1 MFKQYTLKN
10 GMRVV
15 LAPMHETKAITI
27 LALFRVGSRYEAH
40 KTLGISHYLEHM
52 MFKGTKKRPQA
63 IQISMELDGVG
74 AAYNAFTDKDNTGY
88 YIKLNYE
95 KAVLAM
101 DMMSDMLA
109 NSLLAHDEVERER
122 KVIQEEINMYE
133 DNPMML
139 VEELYEE
146 ELYTGSSLGWHIAG
160 DAKSLANIKRQEL
173 VDFRKEHY
181 RPKHTVL
188 TVAGRFPKNLEAMIE
203 KYFGAI
209 SSSGERP
216 EEFPKFKFGKTHGQG
231 PRVRLKFRDTDQ
243 AQVCMGVPAYP
254 YLDPRLPALHVLA
267 TVLGGGMS
275 SRLFVEVRER
285 RGLAY
290 FVRASVNVYQ
300 DVGNLMIQSG
310 IDKTRIDEALTTIGK
325 ELRKMRDMGITAA
338 ELARAKEN
346 MRGRMT
352 LALEESSDVADF
364 LGKQE
369 LLTDRIATPDE
380 KLARVMKV
388 TREDVQAV
396 AKDLLRPNRLA
407 AAVIGPFKDG
417 ERFAKIL
424 DF

>member
-1 MFKQYTLKN
+1 MFQKYTLKN

-15 LAPMHETKAITI
+15 LAPMHETKAVTI
-27 LALFRVGSRYEAH
+27 LALFRVGSRYEARR
-40 KTLGISHYLEHM
+40 TLGISHFLEHM
-52 MFKGTKKRPQA
+52 MFKGTKKRPKA
-63 IQISMELDGVG
+63 IQISRELDGVG
-74 AAYNAFTDKDNTGY
+74 AEYNAFTGKDYTGY
-88 YIKLNYE
+88 YIKLNFE
-95 KAVLAM
+95 KAKLAM

-146 ELYTGSSLGWHIAG
+146 ELYTGSSLGWRIAG
-160 DAKSLANIKRQEL
+160 DAKSLVNIKQKEL

-188 TVAGRFPKNLEAMIE
+188 AVAGRFPKDLEAMIQR
-203 KYFGAI
+203 YFGVI
-209 SSSGERP
+209 SSQGERP
-216 EEFPKFKFGKTHGQG
+216 EEFPKFKSGKEHSSG
-231 PRVRLKFRDTDQ
+231 PRVRVKFRKTDQ
-243 AQVCMGVPAYP
+243 AQVCMGLPAYP
-254 YLDPRLPALHVLA
+254 YGHERLPALHVLA
-267 TVLGGGMS
+267 TILGGGMS

-300 DVGNLMIQSG
+300 DTGNLMIHSG
-310 IDKTRIDEALTTIGK
+310 IDKSRIDEALSTIGE
-325 ELRKMRDMGITAA
+325 ELRKMATRGITTA

-369 LLTDRIATPDE
+369 LLTNRILTADE
-380 KLARVMKV
+380 KMAKVMRV

-396 AKDLLRPNRLA
+396 AKDILRPRRLA
-407 AAVIGPFKDG
+407 AAVIGPFKDSQ
-417 ERFAKIL
+417 RFTKIL

>member
-1 MFKQYTLKN
+1 MFQKYTLKN

-15 LAPMHETKAITI
+15 LSPMQETKAVTI
-27 LALFRVGSRYEAH
+27 LALFRVGSRYEERR
-40 KTLGISHYLEHM
+40 TLGISHFLEHM
-52 MFKGTKKRPQA
+52 MFKGTKKRPKA
-63 IQISMELDGVG
+63 IQISRELDGVG
-74 AAYNAFTDKDNTGY
+74 AEYNAFTGKDYTGY

-95 KAVLAM
+95 KARLGM

-109 NSLLAHDEVERER
+109 NSILATEEVERER
-122 KVIQEEINMYE
+122 RVIQEEINMYE

-146 ELYTGSSLGWHIAG
+146 ELYTANSLGWRIAG

-173 VDFRKEHY
+173 VDFRHEHY

-188 TVAGRFPKNLEAMIE
+188 TVAGRFPKNLEPMIE
-203 KYFGAI
+203 KYFGVI
-209 SSSGERP
+209 SSRGERP
-216 EEFPKFKFGKTHGQG
+216 EQFPRFKPSKEHGSG
-231 PRVRLKFRDTDQ
+231 PRVRVKFRKTDQ
-243 AQVCMGVPAYP
+243 AQVCMGLPAYP
-254 YLDPRLPALHVLA
+254 YGHPRLPALHVLA
-267 TVLGGGMS
+267 TILGGGMS

-300 DVGNLMIQSG
+300 DTGNLMIQSG
-310 IDKTRIDEALTTIGK
+310 LDKTRIDEALTTIGK
-325 ELRKMRDMGITAA
+325 ELRKMAENGITAA

-369 LLTDRIATPDE
+369 LLTNRILTADE
-380 KLARVMKV
+380 KMAKVMAV
-388 TREDVQAV
+388 TRENVQAA
-396 AKDLLRPNRLA
+396 AKDVLRPARLA
-407 AAVIGPFKDG
+407 AAIVGPFKDSK
-417 ERFAKIL
+417 RFESIL
-424 DF
+424 LF

>member
-1 MFKQYTLKN
+1 MFQKYTLKN
-10 GMRVV
+10 GLRVV
-15 LAPMHETKAITI
+15 TAPMQETKAITI
-27 LALFRVGSRYEAH
+27 LALFRVGSRYEAR
-40 KTLGISHYLEHM
+40 KTLGISHFLEHM

-63 IQISMELDGVG
+63 IQISRELDGVG
-74 AAYNAFTDKDNTGY
+74 AEYNAFTSKDYTGY

-95 KAVLAM
+95 KAQLAI

-109 NSLLAHDEVERER
+109 NSILAAEEVERER

-139 VEELYEE
+139 VEELFEE
-146 ELYTGSSLGWHIAG
+146 ELYTGNSLGWRIAG
-160 DAKSLANIKRQEL
+160 DAKSLVNIKQKEL
-173 VDFRKEHY
+173 VDFRHEHY

-209 SSSGERP
+209 SSRGERP
-216 EEFPKFKFGKTHGQG
+216 EQFLKFKSGKEHGSG
-231 PRVRLKFRDTDQ
+231 PRVRLKFRKTDQ
-243 AQVCMGVPAYP
+243 AQVCMGLPAYP
-254 YLDPRLPALHVLA
+254 YGHARLPALHVLA
-267 TVLGGGMS
+267 TILGGGMS

-300 DVGNLMIQSG
+300 DTGNFMIHAG
-310 IDKTRIDEALTTIGK
+310 LDKTRIDEALRVIGQ
-325 ELRKMRDMGITAA
+325 ELRKMAKRGITAA

-369 LLTDRIATPDE
+369 LLTGRVLTAEE
-380 KLARVMKV
+380 KMERVMRV
-388 TREDVQAV
+388 TRQDVQAV
-396 AKDLLRPNRLA
+396 ARDLFRPARLA
-407 AAVIGPFKDG
+407 AAVIGPFKDSK
-417 ERFAKIL
+417 RFVKL
-424 DF
+424 LSF